1 MSVRKSSVSA
11 IDSSR
16 SNAKPQ
22 SCASTIPPFHS
33 CLACSILKSVSR
45 KEAKRKQKRKRRG
58 SKTLNGDSTTTTTT
72 AEPQTMNE
80 ENEYDLDLEETHIDF
95 ELA

>member
-1 MSVRKSSVSA
+1 MRKSSVSA

-58 SKTLNGDSTTTTTT
+58 SKTLNGDSTTLT

-80 ENEYDLDLEETHIDF
+80 ENESYDLDLEETHIDF